1 LLATLNAKLKTTLSV
16 KLLQFSLYKVKL
28 WKINTA
34 NAPKKRKPFT
44 LGKNGR
50 GDNFGLF
57 GISTITLLN
66 FVLKLLKIE
75 RMTYDFA
82 IIGGGIVGA
91 ATFYKLQ
98 QKYPD
103 KTIVL
108 LEKMAQLA
116 DHQTGHNS
124 GVIHSGLYY
133 KPGSLKAKNCIQ
145 GRHELV
151 AFAKEHGIAHD
162 VCGKVVVATD
172 PSELPHMEK
181 IFQIG
186 LENKIEGIKRLTAEE
201 VKEHEPFVEC
211 IGGIWVPVTGIIDF
225 RGATEKM
232 VELALAIQAK
242 SALKLQHEV
251 ERIEK
256 GEKYSKLV
264 TNQGTFEAEYLIFC
278 AGLQA
283 DRLAKKD
290 GVDLKEKVVG
300 FRGDYYELTEQGKH
314 KVKNLIYPVPNPDFP
329 FLGVHFTR
337 MTDGEIECGP
347 NAVFTFK
354 REGYGKTDF
363 SLRDTWDAL
372 TYKGT
377 WRLFF
382 QNMSFG
388 INEYRRAFSKK
399 LFLKTLQRMVPS
411 LTMDDLRPGRAG
423 VRALLLREDGDTRDD
438 FRIEYHGKS
447 IHVLNAPSPAATA
460 SLAIG
465 GYIVEEA
472 EKHFHLS

>member
-1 LLATLNAKLKTTLSV
+1 
-16 KLLQFSLYKVKL
+16 
-28 WKINTA
+28 
-34 NAPKKRKPFT
+34 
-44 LGKNGR
+44 
-50 GDNFGLF
+50 
-57 GISTITLLN
+57 
-66 FVLKLLKIE
+66 
-75 RMTYDFA
+75 MTYDVA

-98 QKYPD
+98 KKNPHL
-103 KTIVL
+103 KIVL
-108 LEKMAQLA
+108 IEKMDKLA
-116 DHQTGHNS
+116 EHQTGHNS

-133 KPGSLKAKNCIQ
+133 KPGSLKARNCIQ

-151 AFAKEHGIAHD
+151 AFAKEYGVKHD

-172 PSELPHMEK
+172 PKELPQMEK
-181 IFQIG
+181 VFQTG
-186 LENKIEGIKRLTAEE
+186 VENGIEGIEKITADQ
-201 VKEHEPFVEC
+201 VKEHEPFVES

-225 RGATEKM
+225 KGATEKM
-232 VELALAIQAK
+232 VELALAMGSESSMRLGEEVVGIEHGEELSTVLTRK
-242 SALKLQHEV
+242 SRYTARH
-251 ERIEK
+251 
-256 GEKYSKLV
+256 LV
-264 TNQGTFEAEYLIFC
+264 FC

-300 FRGDYYELTEQGKH
+300 FRGDYYELTDEAKH

-363 SLRDTWDAL
+363 SIRDTWDAL
-372 TYKGT
+372 TYGGT
-377 WRLFF
+377 WKLFIN
-382 QNMSFG
+382 NMSFG
-388 INEYRRAFSKK
+388 IDEYRRAFSKK
-399 LFLKTLQRMVPS
+399 LFLKTLQRMIPS
-411 LTMDDLRPGRAG
+411 LTMEDIKPGRAG
-423 VRALLLREDGDTRDD
+423 VRALLLAQDGDTRDD

-465 GYIVEEA
+465 GYIAEEA
-472 EKHFHLS
+472 EKHFGLK

>member
-1 LLATLNAKLKTTLSV
+1 
-16 KLLQFSLYKVKL
+16 
-28 WKINTA
+28 
-34 NAPKKRKPFT
+34 
-44 LGKNGR
+44 
-50 GDNFGLF
+50 
-57 GISTITLLN
+57 
-66 FVLKLLKIE
+66 
-75 RMTYDFA
+75 MTFDIA
-82 IIGGGIVGA
+82 VIGGGIVGA

-98 QKYPD
+98 KKYPS
-103 KTIVL
+103 KNIVL
-108 LEKMAQLA
+108 IEKMDILA

-151 AFAKEHGIAHD
+151 AFAKEHGIKHD
-162 VCGKVVVATD
+162 ICGKVVVATD
-172 PSELPHMEK
+172 KSELPNMEK
-181 IFQIG
+181 IFKIG
-186 LENKIEGIKRLTAEE
+186 LENEIEGIKMLTAEE
-201 VKEHEPFVEC
+201 VKEHEPFVES
-211 IGGIWVPVTGIIDF
+211 IGGIWVPCTGIIDF

-232 VELALAIQAK
+232 VELALQINPE
-242 SALKLQHEV
+242 SKLFLGHEV
-251 ERIEK
+251 LKIEK
-256 GEKYSKLV
+256 RNDSSTIV
-264 TNQGTFEAEYLIFC
+264 TNKGNFDAKYLVFC

-300 FRGDYYELTEQGKH
+300 FRGDYYELTEQAKH
-314 KVKNLIYPVPNPDFP
+314 KIKNLIYPVPNPDFP

-363 SLRDTWDAL
+363 SFRDTWDAL

-377 WRLFF
+377 WKLFF
-382 QNMSFG
+382 GNMKFG

-411 LTMDDLRPGRAG
+411 LTMEDIKPGRAG
-423 VRALLLREDGDTRDD
+423 VRALLLAQDGDTRDD
-438 FRIEYHGKS
+438 FKIEYHGNS

-465 GYIVEEA
+465 GYIAEEA
-472 EKHFHLS
+472 EKHFGLKN

>member
-1 LLATLNAKLKTTLSV
+1 
-16 KLLQFSLYKVKL
+16 
-28 WKINTA
+28 
-34 NAPKKRKPFT
+34 
-44 LGKNGR
+44 
-50 GDNFGLF
+50 
-57 GISTITLLN
+57 
-66 FVLKLLKIE
+66 
-75 RMTYDFA
+75 MTFDIA

-98 QKYPD
+98 SKYPEL
-103 KTIVL
+103 KIMLV
-108 LEKMAQLA
+108 EKEEKLA

-133 KPGSLKAKNCIQ
+133 KPGSLKAKNCID

-172 PSELPHMEK
+172 ESELPHMEK
-181 IFQIG
+181 IYNIG
-186 LENKIEGIKRLTAEE
+186 LENKIEGLRKLTGEE
-201 VKEHEPFVEC
+201 VKEFEPHVEA
-211 IGGIWVPVTGIIDF
+211 IAGLSVPCTGIIDF
-225 RGATEKM
+225 VGATNKM
-232 VELALAIQAK
+232 VELALSQNDK
-242 SALKLQHEV
+242 
-251 ERIEK
+251 
-256 GEKYSKLV
+256 SKLFLGQEVIGITKNDSDNTSNVV
-264 TNQGTFEAEYLIFC
+264 TKQETYRAKHLIFC
-278 AGLQA
+278 AGLEA

-300 FRGDYYELTEQGKH
+300 FRGDYYELTEQGMH

-337 MTDGEIECGP
+337 MTNGDTECGP

-372 TYKGT
+372 TYGGT
-377 WRLFF
+377 WKLFF
-382 QNMSFG
+382 KNAKFG

-399 LFLKTLQRMVPS
+399 LFLKTLQRMIPS
-411 LTMDDLRPGRAG
+411 LTMDDLKPGRAG
-423 VRALLLREDGDTRDD
+423 VRALLLRQDGDTRDD
-438 FRIEYHGKS
+438 FRIEYHGNS

-465 GYIVEEA
+465 GYIVGKAEE
-472 EKHFHLS
+472 HFNLK